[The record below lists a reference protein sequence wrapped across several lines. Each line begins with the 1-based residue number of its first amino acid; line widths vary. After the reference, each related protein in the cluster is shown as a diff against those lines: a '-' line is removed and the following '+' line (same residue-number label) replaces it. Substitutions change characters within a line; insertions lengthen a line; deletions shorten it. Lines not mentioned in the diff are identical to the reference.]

1 MSRNPVPQALVTK
14 ASMPGMRYVRFWGD
28 EVPND
33 IAAQAKRRMPGLRRL
48 AESPPDADGRPV
60 VNYLALSGGG
70 QDGAFGAG
78 FLVGWTQSRERPRFE
93 VVTGVSAGA
102 LIAPFAFL
110 GRGYDNQLRAMWTRY
125 GTDDLVVKQ
134 PLVGIFGGPAL
145 ADTKPLAD
153 LIARHI
159 DRRFLAAVASEYRKG
174 RLLLVGTTN
183 LDAQRPVVWNMGEI
197 AASGHPEALDLFRQ
211 VLLASAAVPGAFSPV
226 HITVEVNGRKHEEMH
241 VDGGATRELFIAPI
255 QLSLRELDAL
265 HSTSPTHRIFV
276 IWNAKL
282 GPEWRSTEASTL
294 AVATRSLSTL
304 LKSQGAGDLL
314 RLHLMA
320 KRDGADF
327 NLASIPPRF
336 AAVSKELFDREYM
349 RALFEIGVAQGR
361 ARHRW
366 LKAPPE
372 FATAP
377 TSD

>member
-1 MSRNPVPQALVTK
+1 MTWVLRTIGAVLVALVGSGCAAVMSRNAVPQALVTK
-14 ASMPGMRYVRFWGD
+14 ASVPGMRYVRFWGD

-241 VDGGATRELFIAPI
+241 VDGGATRELFIGTRVEADRGQYAGCRFPLTVHAP
-255 QLSLRELDAL
+255 EE
-265 HSTSPTHRIFV
+265 P
-276 IWNAKL
+276 
-282 GPEWRSTEASTL
+282 G
-294 AVATRSLSTL
+294 
-304 LKSQGAGDLL
+304 
-314 RLHLMA
+314 
-320 KRDGADF
+320 
-327 NLASIPPRF
+327 
-336 AAVSKELFDREYM
+336 
-349 RALFEIGVAQGR
+349 GR
-361 ARHRW
+361 RPA
-366 LKAPPE
+366 APPPHGQ
-372 FATAP
+372 A
-377 TSD
+377 